1 MATDVPGRLFVLL
14 QLLLPRYALTRLVH
28 WIARIRWRSLKDAL
42 IRAFARLYSVD
53 LDEAAGRTPLDYP
66 SLNAF
71 FTRELA
77 AGMRPVDPEAD
88 AIVSPVDGYV
98 SAAGPIE
105 QNTLFQAKGLTYT
118 LEDLLAVDLDEAR
131 AYRNGQFATL
141 YLAPHNYHRVHM
153 PLDGELVAAHY
164 VPGDLFSV
172 NSATVYRLRGLFH
185 RNERLN
191 LHFRTAF
198 GPMAVL
204 LVGALNVGSITTPWT
219 GEIRPTRRGVVEA
232 LAPGD
237 AERRLR
243 KGDLL
248 GWFNMGSTVLVL
260 LPTRCVA
267 WDAGLAPDA
276 AVRMGTRIGRV
287 LPRQ

>member
-1 MATDVPGRLFVLL
+1 MAGRLFVLL
-14 QLLLPRYALTRLVH
+14 QYLLPRYVLTRLVH
-28 WIARIRWRSLKDAL
+28 WIARIRWRPVKDAL
-42 IRAFARLYSVD
+42 IRSFTRLYAVN
-53 LDEAAGRTPLDYP
+53 LDEAAGRVPVDYP
-66 SLNAF
+66 TLNAF

-77 AGMRPVDPEAD
+77 EGMRPVDPAPD
-88 AIVSPVDGYV
+88 AVVSPVDGYV

-105 QNTLFQAKGLTYT
+105 QNRLFQAKGLTYT
-118 LEDLLAVDLDEAR
+118 LEDLLAVDLDDAR
-131 AYRNGQFATL
+131 AYRDGQFATL

-172 NSATVYRLRGLFH
+172 NSATVYRLQGLFH

-204 LVGALNVGSITTPWT
+204 MVGALNVGSITTPWT
-219 GEIRPTRRGVVEA
+219 GEIRPARRGVVEA
-232 LAPGD
+232 LELGD
-237 AERRLR
+237 AARRLR

-260 LPTRCVA
+260 LPASRVA
-267 WDAGLAPDA
+267 WDGELAPDA
-276 AVRMGTRIGRV
+276 PVRMGARIGRV
-287 LPRQ
+287 L